1 MLLYES
7 PWGLLDFQADGVALS
22 YLRRDQ
28 LVTWDTGMGKT
39 HHALALACL
48 LFEDDLIDTCLVVC
62 EKDKLGE
69 WADDFATYTKLTTA
83 RYYGPKRKD
92 LLSNPPQ
99 VMVSVYETVRNDA
112 ASKVEGK
119 QRALVSGP
127 LTDSLVGRRVLVIY
141 DEMTKLKNRSSS
153 TYRHHEFLLKS
164 ILGGREDDP
173 LRRVGL
179 TATPIERDPE
189 NAFNIIRLLFPGF
202 MTVSQF
208 EEEHVKGRD
217 ICDRPYG
224 FKNIGIADH
233 SEPWVTP
240 FSKKVEHILQVKHKT
255 DPDVVDQFPRQV
267 EEFTYVEQHPT
278 EEKFYIAVQDL
289 IHEESDGVFDDMAG
303 FGLLRQIAC
312 HPHAVLHSQGVMARK
327 VVEIVGE
334 EGIRKI
340 PCNKLERL
348 LSYIE
353 GVVRGQGAQA
363 VVFTFFGQ
371 SVLPI
376 IHEALTRE
384 GYKVSINHGGM
395 SVSQREDSKRAF
407 RAGETEIFLTSDAG
421 SRGLNLP
428 NASYVINY
436 ELPLTH
442 ANYIQRINRIHR
454 IDSTHES
461 VTCQSFI
468 TAYTVEEGVVR
479 LNEQRNTWADL
490 LIEDDVDEGGE
501 DGSTR
506 MTAEDRRAIIKL
518 ARTTVPKKDRKTRK
532 VSWAT

>member
-1 MLLYES
+1 MRLYES
-7 PWGLLDFQADGVALS
+7 PWGLLDFQADGVARS
-22 YLRRDQ
+22 YLQRDQ

-39 HHALALACL
+39 HHALALTAL
-48 LFEDDLIDTCLVVC
+48 LFEDDLIDHCLVVC
-62 EKDKLGE
+62 EKNKFGE
-69 WADDFATYTKLTTA
+69 WTEDFATYTKLVTT
-83 RYYGPKRKD
+83 RYYGPKRKAILDD
-92 LLSNPPQ
+92 LPQ
-99 VMVSVYETVRNDA
+99 VMIGVYETIRNDA
-112 ASKVEGK
+112 ASKADGK

-127 LTDSLVGRRVLVIY
+127 LTQALVGKRVLVIY
-141 DEMTKLKNRSSS
+141 DEMSKLKNRSSGI
-153 TYRHHEFLLKS
+153 YRHHEHMLTAIS
-164 ILGGREDDP
+164 RGHTDG

-189 NAFNIIRLLFPGF
+189 NAFNIFRLLWPGF

-217 ICDRPYG
+217 IYDRPYG
-224 FKNIGIADH
+224 FKNIGDADH
-233 SEPWVTP
+233 SEPWVIP
-240 FSKKVEHILQVKHKT
+240 FSKKVEHLLQIKHKT
-255 DPDVVDQFPRQV
+255 DPDVIDQFPKQV
-267 EEFTYVEQHPT
+267 EEFTYVEQHQR
-278 EEKFYIAVQDL
+278 EEEFYNAVQDL
-289 IHEESDGVFDDMAG
+289 IREEADSVFAEMAG

-312 HPHAVLHSQGVMARK
+312 HPHSVLHSQGEMARK

-334 EGIRKI
+334 EGIRDI

-348 LSYIE
+348 VEYLDH
-353 GVVRGQGAQA
+353 VVAGQGAQA
-363 VVFTFFGQ
+363 VVFTFYGQ

-376 IHEALTRE
+376 LRERLEAE
-384 GYKVSINHGGM
+384 GYKVSINHGQM
-395 SVSQREDSKRAF
+395 TTSQRDESKRAF
-407 RAGETEIFLTSDAG
+407 KEGETDIFLTSDAG

-468 TAYTVEEGVVR
+468 TAYTAEEGVVR

-490 LIEDDVDEGGE
+490 LLDDEDDMGE
-501 DGSTR
+501 R

-518 ARTTVPKKDRKTRK
+518 ARSTVPKKDRRTRK
-532 VSWAT
+532 VSWAA